1 MVKKMILNNFSC
13 RKEQMLKKWIK
24 ELFGMTSLSSE
35 INSKIFIGNH
45 TIRKKP
51 FKRNDETENDKIFTN
66 TLLANFLGLA
76 IYENKLND
84 AVNIV
89 WKDCSNTIFYY
100 LKNELLKPKNHSCD
114 GKCLSNMKTINEKE
128 NPCNNCSLKELYDYF
143 DNSLSVFSL
152 DYDVIKYRHCIYD
165 CQCLSKMTGKQNSQQ
180 KEEPVFFP
188 VSECNRC
195 PVQKLWDML
204 FYFDCLST
212 DYFECIKPVA
222 NETNYDSSIIENLYD
237 RFKNFEQ
244 EKDVSELFCKTKSL
258 MDYITSINSKE
269 SVYIQWSFVKCWDSE
284 EVRKCVLAGLSSE
297 EKFNILRKVIL
308 DPTYISPYEIYKLLS
323 NIYDTIRIISEN
335 KELNKELKKE
345 LKKISADVLKR
356 KSSLKETIFAN
367 PLGFTSKKDT

>member
-13 RKEQMLKKWIK
+13 QKEQMLKKWIK

-35 INSKIFIGNH
+35 INSKIIGNH
-45 TIRKKP
+45 KISKNP

-100 LKNELLKPKNHSCD
+100 LRNELLKPKNHSCD

-180 KEEPVFFP
+180 KEEPVFFS

-212 DYFECIKPVA
+212 DYFECIKPVD
-222 NETNYDSSIIENLYD
+222 NETNYDSIIENLYE

-258 MDYITSINSKE
+258 MDYITTINSEK
-269 SVYIQWSFVKCWDSE
+269 SVYIQWSFVKCWDSK
-284 EVRKCVLAGLSSE
+284 EVRKCVLAGLSPE

-323 NIYDTIRIISEN
+323 NIYDTIRIIDEN
-335 KELNKELKKE
+335 EELKN
-345 LKKISADVLKR
+345 ISDDVLKR
-356 KSSLKETIFAN
+356 KSNLKKTIF
-367 PLGFTSKKDT
+367 PPGFTSKKDT